1 MSKDKKVLIYDTTL
15 RDGSQGEGISFPLSA
30 KLRVTEKLDQFGVD
44 FIEGGWPGSNPR
56 DMAYFQEVKNL
67 KLKHAKVA
75 AFGSTRRANI
85 AVEEDPQIQMLLD
98 AETEVITIFGK
109 TWLLHVT
116 DVLRIEPEKNLEMIE
131 DSVKHLVSHGRK
143 VIYDAEHFFDGYK
156 DNAEY
161 AIKTLE
167 AAVRGGASNISLCD
181 TNGGMM
187 VQQLREIVSQVVA
200 HFPDTQ
206 VGMHCHND
214 CGLGAAL
221 SLSGIDVGA
230 RMVQGT
236 INGYGERNG
245 NANLTSIMPSL
256 HLKMGYELNCADSI
270 KSLRDLSLFLDDMVN
285 QRPDIRAPYVGASSF
300 AHKGGVHA
308 DAANKVAR
316 SYEHIDPALVG
327 NRTRVLVSDMSGRSS
342 IMMKA
347 KEIGIDVDPK
357 SPTMKTF
364 LDELKKLEFRGY
376 EYEAA
381 DASFKMLLARFLGEK
396 DPNTFFEAHSYRV
409 ITERDEST
417 DKDISEATVKLSV
430 QGKLHHTVADS
441 SGPVGALDTALR
453 KALINDYPQLKE
465 VKLIDFTVRIVEG
478 GLGAKSIIR
487 VHIEST
493 DGKNT
498 WGTVGASDNVVEA
511 SWEALKDALEY
522 KLLYLSE

>member
-1 MSKDKKVLIYDTTL
+1 MSSPKKVLIYDTTL

-30 KLRVTEKLDQFGVD
+30 KLRITEKLDQFGID

-56 DMAYFQEVKNL
+56 DMAFFKEVKNL
-67 KLKHAKVA
+67 KLNHAKVT

-85 AVEEDPQIQMLLD
+85 SVEEDPQIQMLLD

-109 TWLLHVT
+109 TWLLHVQE
-116 DVLRIEPEKNLEMIE
+116 VLRIDPETNLEMIE
-131 DSVKHLVSHGRK
+131 DSVRHLVKNGKK

-156 DNAEY
+156 DNNNY

-167 AAVRGGASNISLCD
+167 AAVRGGASNLSLCD

-187 VQQLREIVSQVVA
+187 IQELREIVATIVTL
-200 HFPDTQ
+200 FPKTDI
-206 VGMHCHND
+206 GMHCHND
-214 CGLGAAL
+214 CGLGTAL

-230 RMVQGT
+230 KLVQGT

-245 NANLTSIMPSL
+245 NANLTSIVPSL
-256 HLKMGYELNCADSI
+256 HLKMGHELNCQN
-270 KSLRDLSLFLDDMVN
+270 SLKNMRDLSLFLDDMVN
-285 QRPDIRAPYVGASSF
+285 QRPDIRAPFVGASSF

-347 KEIGIDVDPK
+347 KEIGIDLDARSEELK
-357 SPTMKTF
+357 IF
-364 LDELKKLEFRGY
+364 LEELKKLEFKGY

-381 DASFKMLLARFLGEK
+381 DASFKMLLSRFLNK
-396 DPNTFFEAHSYRV
+396 STQKNFFDCISYRV
-409 ITERDEST
+409 ITERDEKT
-417 DKDISEATVKLSV
+417 DSNISEATVKLSID
-430 QGKLHHTVADS
+430 QKLHHTVSES
-441 SGPVGALDTALR
+441 SGPVGALDMALR
-453 KALINDYPQLKE
+453 KALISDYPQIKD

-478 GLGAKSIIR
+478 GLGSKSIIR

-493 DGKNT
+493 DGDNV
-498 WGTVGASDNVVEA
+498 WGTVGASDNVIEA

-522 KLLYLSE
+522 KLIYLS